1 MGKSRSILSD
11 EKIFAGPLGQD
22 SEEGHN
28 TASPGATASAAAED
42 RASTLAKEE
51 TPMSTSFDRDRD
63 RRSLQDLAKLAQLT
77 PAPASVRTPA
87 VVARAEGAKDEDSG
101 LVNLAAFA
109 SGSSTD
115 MVAGPATPAPGLAGL
130 FDDEG
135 PASMPPPSVAPVS
148 SAAHVQ
154 APVSVSP
161 MMVAPAAAPSVP
173 PPSMRV
179 SVPPVATESVAPS
192 FAAQPVV
199 AAPERKKGGAGIV
212 IALGAVFALSAVAAG
227 GFMFVRA
234 SKTAP
239 VAAQTVKAPEPVVAA
254 AEPKPA
260 AKPEAEAVATP
271 EPQPSVDPNAL
282 GTPVAAAPKGVAGKA
297 APVAA
302 VAAAAPANKA
312 EPKAAEEPK
321 TAAPQLAAKDLP
333 QGGAAGSLGEAMQKA
348 AGGGTMKDESQGSSG
363 PDFAPGSRPQ
373 RPSQGA
379 LTGAIGAALPGARA
393 CVGPDDPVSRATIV
407 FGSAGNAQSVTVSGF
422 AAGKPAE
429 GCIKAALMKAKVA
442 PFAEATYSTGVT
454 IRH

>member
-1 MGKSRSILSD
+1 
-11 EKIFAGPLGQD
+11 
-22 SEEGHN
+22 
-28 TASPGATASAAAED
+28 
-42 RASTLAKEE
+42 
-51 TPMSTSFDRDRD
+51 
-63 RRSLQDLAKLAQLT
+63 
-77 PAPASVRTPA
+77 
-87 VVARAEGAKDEDSG
+87 
-101 LVNLAAFA
+101 
-109 SGSSTD
+109 
-115 MVAGPATPAPGLAGL
+115 
-130 FDDEG
+130 
-135 PASMPPPSVAPVS
+135 
-148 SAAHVQ
+148 
-154 APVSVSP
+154 
-161 MMVAPAAAPSVP
+161 
-173 PPSMRV
+173 
-179 SVPPVATESVAPS
+179 
-192 FAAQPVV
+192 
-199 AAPERKKGGAGIV
+199 
-212 IALGAVFALSAVAAG
+212 
-227 GFMFVRA
+227 
-234 SKTAP
+234 
-239 VAAQTVKAPEPVVAA
+239 
-254 AEPKPA
+254 
-260 AKPEAEAVATP
+260 
-271 EPQPSVDPNAL
+271 
-282 GTPVAAAPKGVAGKA
+282 VAAAPKGVAGKA